1 MHQYSMYYLFAI
13 NIVSFFLY
21 GIDKYKAKKNQWRI
35 SEATLLTMAAI
46 GGSIGA
52 WAGMRLWHHKT
63 MHKKFKYGIPVI
75 ITAVPK
81 EKSDEEL
88 YPSLFGNNDF

>member
-1 MHQYSMYYLFAI
+1 MHQYSMYYLLAI

-21 GIDKYKAKKNQWRI
+21 GIDKYKAKKGRWRI
-35 SEATLLTMAAI
+35 SEATLLMMAVI

-63 MHKKFKYGIPVI
+63 MHKKFKYGIPI
-75 ITAVPK
+75 IIILQVCLVVYLHTI
-81 EKSDEEL
+81 L
-88 YPSLFGNNDF
+88 

>member
-1 MHQYSMYYLFAI
+1 MYYLLAI
-13 NIVSFFLY
+13 NALSFSLY

-35 SEATLLTMAAI
+35 SEATLLMMAVI

-63 MHKKFKYGIPVI
+63 MHKIFKYGIPVI
-75 ITAVPK
+75 IILQVVLAVY
-81 EKSDEEL
+81 L
-88 YPSLFGNNDF
+88 HTIL

>member
-1 MHQYSMYYLFAI
+1 MEEIICYLLAV
-13 NIVSFFLY
+13 NIVTFILY
-21 GIDKYKAKKNQWRI
+21 GIDKYKAKKGKWRI

-75 ITAVPK
+75 IIFQVALAVYLLTNF
-81 EKSDEEL
+81 E
-88 YPSLFGNNDF
+88 